1 MAFLSRD
8 GEKSRFGEHHQIV
21 IPLPQKKMV
30 KYSMGKFII
39 TALQGK
45 GTLVSMNRR
54 VHE

>member
-1 MAFLSRD
+1 MGKNLDSANIIRLLFLCLR
-8 GEKSRFGEHHQIV
+8 
-21 IPLPQKKMV
+21 KKMV